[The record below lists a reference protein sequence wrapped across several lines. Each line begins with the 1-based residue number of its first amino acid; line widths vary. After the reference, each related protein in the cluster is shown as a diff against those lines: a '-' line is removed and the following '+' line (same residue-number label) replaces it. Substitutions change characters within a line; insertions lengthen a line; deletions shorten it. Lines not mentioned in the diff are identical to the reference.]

1 MTEENRAVASTS
13 LVLPWE
19 AERKARAALRIAPL
33 CPGCGA
39 KLYVVTAIDAV
50 GFACWD
56 TINCNFKRLATP
68 NLPLAWQNPSSPST
82 PKRSPKTM
90 PNQGP
95 NPKPADAEQPR
106 PEGLDETAC
115 SRLADYLE
123 SPPPYRKHCTKEKL
137 WLVLDAHG
145 DSVLWSDQELAVD
158 AAVEALNEM
167 TMPRN
172 IWANRGAHSFREQ
185 PGRAEVM

>member
-33 CPGCGA
+33 CPECYA

-68 NLPLAWQNPSSPST
+68 NLPLAWQNAAT
-82 PKRSPKTM
+82 LARA
-90 PNQGP
+90 G
-95 NPKPADAEQPR
+95 EGQPQ
-106 PEGLDETAC
+106 LDKC
-115 SRLADYLE
+115 
-123 SPPPYRKHCTKEKL
+123 
-137 WLVLDAHG
+137 
-145 DSVLWSDQELAVD
+145 
-158 AAVEALNEM
+158 AAA
-167 TMPRN
+167 R
-172 IWANRGAHSFREQ
+172 RQ
-185 PGRAEVM
+185 K